1 MMNLP
6 IGLASLIPF
15 VKMSGSGNDFVVVD
29 NRSGLLPFAEIP
41 SFTQMVC
48 RRRLSIGADGVV
60 LIERPEIGE
69 DVDFRWRYI
78 NADGSDGEM
87 CGNGAMCG
95 ARFAVL
101 NGIARDECR
110 FLTPSGVVEARVGCD
125 PGDPSVEISINDPS
139 LVTHGISVTANG
151 VTAEF
156 SAIQVGVPH
165 AVTFVPNP
173 DEFLDGLS
181 GPMFNGFGRAVRLH
195 EAFAPAGTNVNV
207 VGVRDRHTLRMRT
220 YERGVEDETLACG
233 TGAVASAVTAVS
245 LGLVTTPVSVIVS
258 SGRALTVN
266 FEWDGEQ
273 ATNVTLGGNAYIIVR
288 GTIGPDA
295 LIK

>member
-1 MMNLP
+1 MNLP

-15 VKMSGSGNDFVVVD
+15 VKMSGSGNDFVVID
-29 NRSGLLPFAEIP
+29 NRSGILPQEEIP

-60 LIERPEIGE
+60 LIERPNLGE

-78 NADGSDGEM
+78 NADGSEGEL

-110 FLTPSGVVEARVGCD
+110 FLTPSGVIEAQVSCD
-125 PGDPSVEISINDPS
+125 PGDPSVRIAIGDPGP
-139 LVTHGISVTANG
+139 VTHGIDVAVG
-151 VTAEF
+151 EMPIQF
-156 SAIQVGVPH
+156 SSIQVGVPH
-165 AVTFVPNP
+165 AVTFVPDP
-173 DEFLDGLS
+173 DTFFLAGS
-181 GPMFNGFGRAVRLH
+181 GAFNAFGRAVRFDP
-195 EAFAPAGTNVNV
+195 AFAPVGTNVNV
-207 VGVRDRHTLRMRT
+207 AGVRDRHTLRMRT

-233 TGAVASAVTAVS
+233 TGAVASAITAAS
-245 LGLVTTPVSVIVS
+245 LDLVEAPVSVIVS
-258 SGRALTVN
+258 SGRALTVD
-266 FEWDGEQ
+266 FRWDGER
-273 ATNVTLGGNAYIIVR
+273 AHEVTLGGNAYIIVR

-295 LIK
+295 LID

>member
-1 MMNLP
+1 MNLP

-29 NRSGLLPFAEIP
+29 NRSGLLPDEDIP

-60 LIERPEIGE
+60 LIERPKSGE

-110 FLTPSGVVEARVGCD
+110 FLTPSGIIEAQVACD
-125 PGDPSVEISINDPS
+125 PGDPSVRISINDPS
-139 LVTHGISVTANG
+139 LVTHDIDITANG
-151 VTAEF
+151 INAKYH
-156 SAIQVGVPH
+156 SIQVGVPH
-165 AVTFVPNP
+165 AVTFVPDP
-173 DEFLDGLS
+173 DAFLDGFS
-181 GPMFNGFGRAVRLH
+181 GVAFNAFGRAVRCDD
-195 EAFAPAGTNVNV
+195 AFAPAGTNVNV

-220 YERGVEDETLACG
+220 YERGVEDETMACG

-245 LGLVTTPVSVIVS
+245 LGLVKTPVAVVVS
-258 SGRALTVN
+258 SGRTLYVD
-266 FEWDGEQ
+266 FKWDGQQ
-273 ATNVTLGGNAYIIVR
+273 AKDVTLGGNAYIIVR

-295 LIK
+295 LIE

>member
-1 MMNLP
+1 
-6 IGLASLIPF
+6 
-15 VKMSGSGNDFVVVD
+15 
-29 NRSGLLPFAEIP
+29 
-41 SFTQMVC
+41 MVC

-60 LIERPEIGE
+60 LIERALPGD

-110 FLTPSGVVEARVGCD
+110 FLTPTGVVEAQVGCD
-125 PGDPSVEISINDPS
+125 PGDPSVRIAINDPGEIR
-139 LVTHGISVTANG
+139 HGIDVVADGESF
-151 VTAEF
+151 EF

-165 AVTFVPNP
+165 AVTFVADP
-173 DEFLDGLS
+173 DDFHSGFASTEF
-181 GPMFNGFGRAVRLH
+181 NAFGQAVRCAP
-195 EAFAPAGTNVNV
+195 AFAPAGTNVNV

-220 YERGVEDETLACG
+220 YERGVEDETMACG
-233 TGAVASAVTAVS
+233 TGAVASAITAVS
-245 LGLVTTPVSVIVS
+245 LGLVQTPVSVVVS
-258 SGRALTVN
+258 SGRTLTVD
-266 FEWDGEQ
+266 FAWDGER
-273 ATNVTLGGNAYIIVR
+273 ATGVTLGGNAYIIVR

-295 LIK
+295 LIG